1 MMSFAQNESST
12 VMSSGSDEPMGTGE
26 DSTFGDDENLQVE
39 MPKSTPV
46 CSTQTD
52 CLRILC
58 NLDILTLDD
67 FDILELDGVQD
78 FVMNPKKDLFGLGFD
93 PFKNAPEFRGQNYLQ
108 SVIHPLYL
116 VEYHAPG
123 GYNGDVFVQSV
134 SVLWRRTV
142 LAMVVGK
149 ATL

>member
-1 MMSFAQNESST
+1 MEMMRIYKWKCRKTLRYAPRKLI
-12 VMSSGSDEPMGTGE
+12 V
-26 DSTFGDDENLQVE
+26 FGFCVN
-39 MPKSTPV
+39 
-46 CSTQTD
+46 
-52 CLRILC
+52 
-58 NLDILTLDD
+58 LTLDD

-78 FVMNPKKDLFGLGFD
+78 FVINPKKDLFGLGFD
-93 PFKNAPEFRGQNYLQ
+93 PFKNAPEFRGQDYLQ

-116 VEYHAPG
+116 VEYHAPR
-123 GYNGDVFVQSV
+123 GYNCDVFVQSV